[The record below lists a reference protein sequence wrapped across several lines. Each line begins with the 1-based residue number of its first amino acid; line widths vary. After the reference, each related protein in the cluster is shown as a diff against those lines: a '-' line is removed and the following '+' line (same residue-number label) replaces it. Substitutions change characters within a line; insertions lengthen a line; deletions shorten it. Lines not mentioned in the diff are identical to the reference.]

1 MSFDFMAAGP
11 SAMILE
17 PKKTKPVPVSIVSSS
32 VAFFSYCP
40 QSFPASGSFPMSQ
53 FFASGGQSIGAS
65 ASASVLSMN
74 TRVDFL

>member
-32 VAFFSYCP
+32 VCHEVMRTDAMISAFEC
-40 QSFPASGSFPMSQ
+40 
-53 FFASGGQSIGAS
+53 
-65 ASASVLSMN
+65 
-74 TRVDFL
+74 